1 MVFHQPDTTKCGC
14 CDDIN
19 FGEPAPDCPNCGGTG
34 KPKPVVTDVEAK
46 LAALKDCVAELPVTL
61 LYYDRQEDS
70 EDITQQDVVAL
81 QKGGHLTVE
90 MLTEWFAEAL
100 RKDWPS

>member
-1 MVFHQPDTTKCGC
+1 MPSTSASRLLTAMIVVGR
-14 CDDIN
+14 
-19 FGEPAPDCPNCGGTG
+19 GR
-34 KPKPVVTDVEAK
+34 PKPVVTDVEAK
-46 LAALKDCVAELPVTL
+46 LTKLRGCMQDLPGML
-61 LYYDRQEDS
+61 LYYDRKECPDLS
-70 EDITQQDVVAL
+70 PDDVVTL